1 LLLAFNVIL
10 DSKFKKAMSL
20 QVIFEDNH
28 LIAVN
33 KPAGMLVHADATED
47 ATLEDFVKEYIKI
60 RYRKPGDVFLGTI
73 HRIDRPVSG
82 AIVFARTS
90 KALTRMNELFKKREI
105 EKKYWAITQERPS
118 AISGTLEHYIAKDR
132 SKNQALIYDQL
143 STRAKNNKAKKAR
156 LSYQL
161 IAGADNRNVLE
172 ISLETG
178 RPHQIRVQLAHSG
191 TPIVGDLK
199 YGAPFPMNDATIAL
213 HSRSISFLHPV
224 RKEPVT
230 ITADPPLNEEWSRFA
245 EVLNF

>member
-1 LLLAFNVIL
+1 
-10 DSKFKKAMSL
+10 MGL

-60 RYRKPGDVFLGTI
+60 RYKKPGAVFLGTI

-90 KALTRMNELFKKREI
+90 KALTRMNELFKNREV
-105 EKKYWAITQERPS
+105 EKKYWAITQDRPMP
-118 AISGTLEHYIAKDR
+118 ISGALEHYLAKDR
-132 SKNQALIYDQL
+132 DKNMALIYDKM
-143 STRAKNNKAKKAR
+143 SNRAKANKAKKAR
-156 LSYQL
+156 LTYEL
-161 IAGADNRNVLE
+161 IASADNRNVLE
-172 ISLETG
+172 VRLETG
-178 RPHQIRVQLAHSG
+178 RPHQIRVQLAHIG

-199 YGAPFPMNDATIAL
+199 YGAPFAMNDATIGL
-213 HSRSISFLHPV
+213 HSRSISFVHPV
-224 RKEPVT
+224 KKEPVS

-245 EVLNF
+245 EVLNY